1 LIYRVYYYIKYQ
13 YWQMMKFI
21 KWNFSTA
28 FELIVVAILFGYAF
42 FPDKKIL
49 SANKKGENML
59 PNLDS
64 QTHYHNHNERQLSR
78 PAEKYYNQR
87 AFSQREIYTENSS
100 MQKGFWKLTGTK
112 YLLNITEN
120 KK

>member
-1 LIYRVYYYIKYQ
+1 
-13 YWQMMKFI
+13 MKFI
-21 KWNFSTA
+21 KWNFSTV

-64 QTHYHNHNERQLSR
+64 QTHYHNHNEKQFSR
-78 PAEKYYNQR
+78 PPDKNYNQR
-87 AFSQREIYTENSS
+87 AFSQREIHTKNGST
-100 MQKGFWKLTGTK
+100 QKDFWKLTRTK
-112 YLLNITEN
+112 YLFNIAEN

>member
-1 LIYRVYYYIKYQ
+1 
-13 YWQMMKFI
+13 MMKFI

-49 SANKKGENML
+49 SANSKGENML

-64 QTHYHNHNERQLSR
+64 QTHYHNHNEKQLSR
-78 PAEKYYNQR
+78 PAEKNYNQR

-112 YLLNITEN
+112 YLFNITEN

>member
-1 LIYRVYYYIKYQ
+1 
-13 YWQMMKFI
+13 MKFI
-21 KWNFSTA
+21 KWNFSTV

-64 QTHYHNHNERQLSR
+64 QTHYHNHNEKQLSR
-78 PAEKYYNQR
+78 PAEK
-87 AFSQREIYTENSS
+87 III
-100 MQKGFWKLTGTK
+100 KGLFLKRD
-112 YLLNITEN
+112 
-120 KK
+120 